1 MDKNIKH
8 FISSVLQLSQY
19 EAPQFENFYMIP
31 RGAKKKQGCA
41 RLRILDLKSTTVF
54 FLFELFLWILVS
66 R

>member
-41 RLRILDLKSTTVF
+41 RLTV
-54 FLFELFLWILVS
+54 ES
-66 R
+66 